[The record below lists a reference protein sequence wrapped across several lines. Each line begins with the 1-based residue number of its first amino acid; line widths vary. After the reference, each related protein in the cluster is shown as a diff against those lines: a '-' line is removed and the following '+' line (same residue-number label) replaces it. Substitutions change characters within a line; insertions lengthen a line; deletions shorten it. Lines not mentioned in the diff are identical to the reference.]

1 MQGRVRVMRREAVV
15 LNEESHSR
23 PNNQMEM
30 RGGLRNHVARTKAV
44 NESKIVG
51 THQLVP
57 QRIRSR
63 GWRGLAAGR
72 HLLWRSWCREMMPW

>member
-1 MQGRVRVMRREAVV
+1 MRREAVV

-23 PNNQMEM
+23 PNNQMLEM

-57 QRIRSR
+57 QQIRSR
-63 GWRGLAAGR
+63 GWRALAAGR